1 MDIIYGGVVMP
12 VFNPGHGLKPYAF
25 WCHKVIPLVYDDSL
39 SYYEQICKLTQ
50 AMQDVIENITAD
62 YEAYTDTK
70 VGALREELTNRMTA
84 FESEIMV
91 ILQEQTEYNETTRQW
106 VQAEIFRLE
115 TLLNEQLAYF
125 YKVLIDNVAGM
136 KLWYFIQIEKLKEEI
151 SCLANY
157 SVINPI
163 TLQREMLQDVLNQ
176 LYENMRYYAFTAE
189 EYDSLQLT
197 ARQYE
202 DEMLTALQ
210 YDNWG
215 KKYFK
220 TNYNVLMFSPTSGR
234 LVDYR
239 QVISWLTDQ
248 HRPDSL
254 TAIEYDYLLL
264 TVDSYDSYELDIN
277 QYDFSAK
284 TLLV

>member
-1 MDIIYGGVVMP
+1 MVMP

-62 YEAYTDTK
+62 YEAYTDSK
-70 VGALREELTNRMTA
+70 VGALREELTSRMTA
-84 FESEIMV
+84 FESEIMD
-91 ILQEQTEYNETTRQW
+91 ILQEQTEYNESTRQW
-106 VQAEIFRLE
+106 VQTEIFRLE

-163 TLQREMLQDVLNQ
+163 TQQREMLQDVLNQ
-176 LYENMRYYAFTAE
+176 MYEMMRYCALTAE
-189 EYDSLQLT
+189 QYDALGMTTEKYDWYGLT
-197 ARQYE
+197 CV
-202 DEMLTALQ
+202 Q
-210 YDNWG
+210 YDNCA
-215 KKYFK
+215 KKYF
-220 TNYNVLMFSPTSGR
+220 TENTDILMYHPATGKFA
-234 LVDYR
+234 DYR
-239 QVISWLTDQ
+239 QVIYWLSDF
-248 HRPDSL
+248 HRDSAL
-254 TAIEYDYLLL
+254 TSIEYDYLLL
-264 TVDSYDSYELDIN
+264 TAETYDEYALTAYE
-277 QYDFSAK
+277 YDFTGK
-284 TLLV
+284 GLLN

>member
-1 MDIIYGGVVMP
+1 MP

-62 YEAYTDTK
+62 YEAYTDSK

-136 KLWYFIQIEKLKEEI
+136 KLWYFIQIEKLKEEF

-163 TLQREMLQDVLNQ
+163 TQQREMLQDVLNQ
-176 LYENMRYYAFTAE
+176 MHEMMRYCALTAE
-189 EYDSLQLT
+189 
-197 ARQYE
+197 
-202 DEMLTALQ
+202 Q
-210 YDNWG
+210 YD
-215 KKYFK
+215 
-220 TNYNVLMFSPTSGR
+220 
-234 LVDYR
+234 
-239 QVISWLTDQ
+239 
-248 HRPDSL
+248 
-254 TAIEYDYLLL
+254 AI
-264 TVDSYDSYELDIN
+264 
-277 QYDFSAK
+277 
-284 TLLV
+284 